1 MLLRCLCIL
10 SLWVAHVYHVSGRK
24 SVSRRVGAFLLAPQ
38 RVTSRYNPVESRQS
52 PGIQRIGGVATR
64 KTGTSLELRAF
75 HTAYSS
81 FLDESSSFLYQ
92 TFSQGSHASPSECL
106 VAAAAYVLPLMDSVE
121 VRKNSTKIMI
131 IPQNFGEMAKLYAP
145 ESVQDVINGIHQLS
159 QFYSSV
165 PFLSYTTST
174 LIYSGLVKKDSS
186 YIPYFVRFHFLQALI
201 LSSFQNSLAMFYFK
215 LLPVDVAAQDFISV
229 VSMMSAVITSFGSV
243 IYSVSHALI
252 GRFGSLPVISDA
264 VQLHIGKIP
273 SDPVV
278 TKRAPRAIEE
288 DEMSSEDDL

>member
-1 MLLRCLCIL
+1 MGSTCVPRQRQEVGL
-10 SLWVAHVYHVSGRK
+10 SPK
-24 SVSRRVGAFLLAPQ
+24 
-38 RVTSRYNPVESRQS
+38 SRQS

-121 VRKNSTKIMI
+121 
-131 IPQNFGEMAKLYAP
+131 NFGEMAKLYAP

-186 YIPYFVRFHFLQALI
+186 YIPYFLRFHFLQALI